1 MLELKK
7 KIKECFEEC
16 NKWWLLLTNNNK
28 YNVRRNY
35 FRVVAKN
42 KYIYYLSKF
51 ILEIGFVTLAIYSF
65 IINKLYLYV
74 ITIICMFLYLG
85 LYEGR
90 RIGDFKD
97 VKKIYIDRDS
107 KKKK

>member
-1 MLELKK
+1 
-7 KIKECFEEC
+7 
-16 NKWWLLLTNNNK
+16 
-28 YNVRRNY
+28 
-35 FRVVAKN
+35 
-42 KYIYYLSKF
+42 
-51 ILEIGFVTLAIYSF
+51 
-65 IINKLYLYV
+65 
-74 ITIICMFLYLG
+74 MFLYLG

>member
-1 MLELKK
+1 MKEL
-7 KIKECFEEC
+7 FFSV
-16 NKWWLLLTNNNK
+16 LLMIIFILLSIVICYIFDK

-51 ILEIGFVTLAIYSF
+51 ILEIVFVTLAIYSF